1 MERPSWA
8 PEKEVIRNR
17 SKMAVER
24 KIIIDNPLV
33 KLPFAP
39 SLFNA

>member
-8 PEKEVIRNR
+8 REKEVNIKR

-24 KIIIDNPLV
+24 KIIIDNPSV

>member
-1 MERPSWA
+1 
-8 PEKEVIRNR
+8 
-17 SKMAVER
+17 MAVER
-24 KIIIDNPLV
+24 KIIIDNPSV

>member
-1 MERPSWA
+1 
-8 PEKEVIRNR
+8 
-17 SKMAVER
+17 MAVER